1 MSSLLEQAIIDAAAL
16 KEAAIKNAETA
27 ILNKYSADIKE
38 VVENLFEQEEGL
50 DAEEGAQDDL
60 SSDESPALADSIPMG
75 LEAPTASEETEIVL
89 SMEELKDMADALA
102 AADEDLIGEPTPH
115 EDLANEILPE
125 PPSLSGE
132 MDVPEA
138 SIEATLE
145 EEVEINA
152 EDLTELIEEL
162 VVDIDPKKS
171 GWAGT
176 PESIMDHKEQLR
188 LAQLAATKAHEENM
202 ELVAARD
209 RLSEQNEQIEGKMIK
224 LSKALTTLKE
234 TFDKVNLSN
243 ARLLYT
249 NRVLTNSSLNER
261 QKSKIVEALS
271 NADSINDAKV
281 IFETLESAVGS
292 VTGKAQPQSLRETI
306 ERPTATLP
314 RREAKTR
321 LSPVTDR
328 MQILAGIKKLK

>member
-27 ILNKYSADIKE
+27 ILNKYSSDIKE
-38 VVENLFEQEEGL
+38 AVESLLEQEE
-50 DAEEGAQDDL
+50 EEVVADTG
-60 SSDESPALADSIPMG
+60 DESESLQDSIPMG
-75 LEAPTASEETEIVL
+75 LEAEEVSADQEIVL
-89 SMEELKDMADALA
+89 SMEELKDMAETLA
-102 AADEDLIGEPTPH
+102 AAEGDLMGDQESH
-115 EDLANEILPE
+115 EELAVDMEVDME
-125 PPSLSGE
+125 APSLA
-132 MDVPEA
+132 MDDEVATVPV
-138 SIEATLE
+138 EATLE
-145 EEVEINA
+145 EEIEINDI
-152 EDLTELIEEL
+152 EQIIEEL
-162 VVDIDPKKS
+162 VVDIDPQKS

-176 PESIMDHKEQLR
+176 PEDIMRYKEEMR

-209 RLSEQNEQIEGKMIK
+209 RLSESNKEMKGQLIKM
-224 LSKALTTLKE
+224 SDALKILKE
-234 TFDKVNLSN
+234 SFDKVNLSN

-249 NRVLTNSSLNER
+249 NRVLTNNSLNER

-292 VTGKAQPQSLRETI
+292 VTGKARPQSLRETI

-314 RREAKTR
+314 RREAKQER
-321 LSPVTDR
+321 SPVTDR
-328 MQILAGIKKLK
+328 MQILAGIRKSK